1 MAVSLLPVAGC
12 YNVSKTTIIYQC
24 IEMSYVASIHIYPV
38 KSLDGIAV
46 SQATILASGALE
58 GDRSL
63 AICDEAGEFINTKR
77 NSGVNFLRLSFD
89 IKQRV
94 AGLKIQDTEQE
105 IFFHVDRER
114 PGIEYWLSNYFG
126 FPVKLIENLQTGFHD
141 DTTAPGPTIVSTETI
156 AEVAS
161 WFPRVCVN
169 EMRHRLRA
177 NIEIGDVPAFWED
190 ELFGAADEVVRFKI
204 GPVIFEAINPGQ
216 PCLLST
222 RNSAVTEA
230 YSNFKNVIAAKQK
243 EIMPDLVKTGR
254 LNNLNRLIVNTQLPL
269 QAAGKIVHIGD
280 EVQILSI
287 SKSLLNTIPD

>member
-1 MAVSLLPVAGC
+1 
-12 YNVSKTTIIYQC
+12 
-24 IEMSYVASIHIYPV
+24 MSYVASIQIYPV

-58 GDRSL
+58 GDRSF
-63 AICDEAGEFINTKR
+63 AICDEAGEFVNTKR
-77 NSGVNFLRLSFD
+77 NSGVHFLRLSFD
-89 IKQRV
+89 IKHRI

-126 FPVKLIENLQTGFHD
+126 FPVKLMENLLTGFPD
-141 DTTAPGPTIVSTETI
+141 DTAAPGPTIISTETI

-190 ELFGAADEVVRFKI
+190 KLFGAADEVVRFKI
-204 GPVIFEAINPGQ
+204 GPVIFEGIHPDL
-216 PCLLST
+216 PCLIST
-222 RNSAVTEA
+222 RNSTVKEA
-230 YSNFKNVIAAKQK
+230 APNFKNLLIAKQK
-243 EIMPDLVKTGR
+243 EIMPELAKKGH
-254 LNNLNRLIVNTQLPL
+254 LNHFSRLIVNTRVPL
-269 QAAGKIVHIGD
+269 QGAGKIVHIGD
-280 EVQILSI
+280 EVQILSVR
-287 SKSLLNTIPD
+287 KSLFNTIPD

>member
-1 MAVSLLPVAGC
+1 
-12 YNVSKTTIIYQC
+12 
-24 IEMSYVASIHIYPV
+24 MSYVASIHIYPV

-63 AICDEAGEFINTKR
+63 AICDEAGELLNTKR
-77 NSGVNFLRLSFD
+77 NSGLQFLRLSFD
-89 IKQRV
+89 IKKRI
-94 AGLKIQDTEQE
+94 AGLTIQDTEQE

-126 FPVKLIENLQTGFHD
+126 FPVKLIENLLTGFPE
-141 DTTAPGPTIVSTETI
+141 DTAAPGPSIISTETI

-190 ELFGAADEVVRFKI
+190 QLFSQADEIVRFKI
-204 GPVIFEAINPGQ
+204 GTVIFEGINPGQ

-222 RNSAVTEA
+222 NYAAKET
-230 YSNFKNVIAAKQK
+230 YPNLKNILRAKQK
-243 EIMPDLVKTGR
+243 EIMPDLVKRGHF
-254 LNNLNRLIVNTQLPL
+254 NHFSRLIVKTRVPP
-269 QAAGKIVHIGD
+269 QAAEKIVHIGD
-280 EVQILSI
+280 EVQILGV
-287 SKSLLNTIPD
+287 SKSLSI

>member
-1 MAVSLLPVAGC
+1 
-12 YNVSKTTIIYQC
+12 
-24 IEMSYVASIHIYPV
+24 MSYVASIHIYPV

-46 SQATILASGALE
+46 SQANILASGALA
-58 GDRSL
+58 GDRSF
-63 AICDEAGEFINTKR
+63 AICDRKGELVNTKR
-77 NSGVNFLRLSFD
+77 NSGVPFLRLSFD
-89 IKQRV
+89 IKKRI

-126 FPVKLIENLQTGFHD
+126 YPVKLIENLLTGFPD
-141 DTTAPGPTIVSTETI
+141 DTAAPGPTIISTATI

-190 ELFGAADEVVRFKI
+190 QLFGAADEVVRFKI
-204 GPVIFEAINPGQ
+204 GPVIFEGINPAQ
-216 PCLLST
+216 PCILST
-222 RNSAVTEA
+222 RKSAAKEA
-230 YSNFKNVIAAKQK
+230 YPYSKNVLIAKQN
-243 EIMPDLVKTGR
+243 EIMPDLVKKGH
-254 LNNLNRLIVNTQLPL
+254 LNHFSRLIVNTRVPL

-280 EVQILSI
+280 EVQILSV
-287 SKSLLNTIPD
+287 SKSLFNTIPD